1 MLSMPGG
8 DVVISGTSPTVP
20 PLRQTDPICLRSGG
34 KPGSAKIDVEIG
46 DVGATTQGSGEKASN
61 LQ

>member
-1 MLSMPGG
+1 MPGG

-34 KPGSAKIDVEIG
+34 EPRPAEIIDLEIG
-46 DVGATTQGSGEKASN
+46 DVGATTQGSGEEASK

>member
-1 MLSMPGG
+1 MPE

-34 KPGSAKIDVEIG
+34 EPEPTEIDLEIG
-46 DVGATTQGSGEKASN
+46 DVGATTQGAGEKASN

>member
-1 MLSMPGG
+1 MPRE

-20 PLRQTDPICLRSGG
+20 PLRQTDPICLRSGAW
-34 KPGSAKIDVEIG
+34 PRAAEIDVEIG
-46 DVGATTQGSGEKASN
+46 DVGATTQGWGEKASN